1 MPPSGTYRTVE
12 PGIRRYYDIHGKPGR
27 YVVTVKYR
35 GRRAQDSASTL
46 AEARDTRAELST
58 RLRSPQYDPR
68 AGRRSVADAISR
80 YYRSD
85 LYTRLSAKERKGREA
100 SLGWWEK
107 KLGALPLSDLGPPAL
122 ADLRDMLL
130 EEEGLSPAT
139 VNRRLSHLS
148 RVLRAAVERG
158 WIAANPVRGII
169 RPAED
174 PELGEILT
182 DVEVL
187 RLLEACRSSEDRRLR
202 YLVPCLLSCGAR
214 IGEYMTTRHQD
225 VDLVRGTSLVRR
237 GKSGKARILHYHGR
251 GLEALRG
258 AMAVRS
264 ITGYLW
270 ASRRRGGI
278 ATPNKPMLAAL
289 EAAKIRGE
297 RATDPKAG
305 MFHLLRRTC
314 GTWLAAMGASDSEIR
329 EHLGHAPGSPAT
341 ARYVL
346 LGQVVRSGLAAEFVV
361 RRRMVA

>member
-12 PGIRRYYDIHGKPGR
+12 PGIRRYYDIHGRPTQR
-27 YVVTVKYR
+27 YSVTVKYA
-35 GRRAQDSASTL
+35 GRRAQGSAQGIQR
-46 AEARDTRAELST
+46 ARDLRTELST
-58 RLRSPQYDPR
+58 QLRSPQYDPR
-68 AGRRSVADAISR
+68 AGRRLMVDVFDR
-80 YYRSD
+80 YRRSD
-85 LYTRLSAKERKGREA
+85 LFRRLSPKEQRSRIA
-100 SLGWWEK
+100 SLLWWQA
-107 KLGALPLSDLGPPAL
+107 KLGARPADEVGPPVI
-122 ADLRDMLL
+122 ADLRDLGMA
-130 EEEGLSPAT
+130 EEGWSPAT
-139 VNRRLSHLS
+139 CNRKLSHLS
-148 RVLRAAVERG
+148 VAFRPSLEAG
-158 WIAANPVRGII
+158 WLASNPVRGII

-174 PELGEILT
+174 PQLGDILT
-182 DVEVL
+182 DAEVL
-187 RLLEACRSSEDRRLR
+187 RLLKACRESEDHRLR

-251 GLEALRG
+251 GLEALRA
-258 AMAVRS
+258 AMQVRS

-278 ATPNKPMLAAL
+278 HPPSKPIYAALAAA
-289 EAAKIRGE
+289 EIDKPGAW
-297 RATDPKAG
+297 
-305 MFHLLRRTC
+305 HLLRRTC

-346 LGQVVRSGLAAEFVV
+346 LGQVVRSELAGEFVV

>member
-12 PGIRRYYDIHGKPGR
+12 RAIRRYYDIHGKPGR

-35 GRRAQDSASTL
+35 GRRAQGSASTL
-46 AEARDTRAELST
+46 AEARDLRSELST
-58 RLRSPQYDPR
+58 KLRSPQYDPR

-85 LYTRLSAKERKGREA
+85 LYARLSAKERKGREA
-100 SLGWWEK
+100 SLGWWEA

-130 EEEGLSPAT
+130 EEEGLSAAT

-148 RVLRAAVERG
+148 VSFRPALEAG
-158 WIAANPVRGII
+158 WIASNPVRGII
-169 RPAED
+169 RPTED

-182 DVEVL
+182 DAEVL
-187 RLLEACRSSEDRRLR
+187 RLLEACQSSEDHRLR
-202 YLVPCLLSCGAR
+202 YLVPCLLSTGAR

-251 GLEALRG
+251 GLEALRA
-258 AMAVRS
+258 AMQVRS

-278 ATPNKPMLAAL
+278 HPPRKPIYAAL
-289 EAAKIRGE
+289 KAAEITKPG
-297 RATDPKAG
+297 AW
-305 MFHLLRRTC
+305 HLLRRTC

-346 LGQVVRSGLAAEFVV
+346 LGQVVRSDLAEEFVV